1 MAVAL
6 ASLNVVVVGVS
17 VVVVFPVVVV
27 VLGASVVVV
36 GASVVVVPGE
46 PLASV
51 EALTLATGAED
62 ALSKSTPLVGVLTL
76 ILAIRKPCGKSA
88 IVWYD
93 WSGISFF
100 LFVFSVFFGSS
111 QLKLTVDKGA
121 VTATRTA
128 VCW

>member
-1 MAVAL
+1 MPFVAVAL

-51 EALTLATGAED
+51 EAFTLATGALANALPDVVIIRLCTD
-62 ALSKSTPLVGVLTL
+62 ARDVSKAPLVGSPTL
-76 ILAIRKPCGKSA
+76 ILAR
-88 IVWYD
+88 
-93 WSGISFF
+93 
-100 LFVFSVFFGSS
+100 
-111 QLKLTVDKGA
+111 
-121 VTATRTA
+121 
-128 VCW
+128 